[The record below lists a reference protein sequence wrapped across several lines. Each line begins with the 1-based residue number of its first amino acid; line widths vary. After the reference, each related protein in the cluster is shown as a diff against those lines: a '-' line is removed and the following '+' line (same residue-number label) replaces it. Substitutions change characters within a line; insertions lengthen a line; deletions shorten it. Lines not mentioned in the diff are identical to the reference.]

1 MTETQIIETKD
12 IREKCIEKIE
22 VLNKVKK
29 LFLIPEMEVMTTKM
43 VADYYEVEMEVIRQ
57 CYLRNKEEIS
67 LDGVTKKKISDFN
80 ESDSLSH
87 SFTKT
92 QHNISF
98 KIDNY
103 EIVIPNCGILCFSQR
118 AILRIGMLL
127 RDSVIAKEV
136 RTQLLNIFENSTV
149 EQRIE
154 TINEEMILQANVG
167 KAYASGNLDEFAKAS
182 MEYNAFKNRYTI
194 KLENENV
201 KLTEINKDLETVNSL
216 LIRKTMEWG
225 SKPILNA
232 LMRKYALACFSKDT
246 YKFVDAWTALY
257 RQVKYRL
264 GWDIASRQTAKKMID
279 RIKESEFPDII
290 AVAVSLLESNKIDV
304 SKVINDINA
313 ENVKN

>member
-1 MTETQIIETKD
+1 
-12 IREKCIEKIE
+12 
-22 VLNKVKK
+22 
-29 LFLIPEMEVMTTKM
+29 
-43 VADYYEVEMEVIRQ
+43 
-57 CYLRNKEEIS
+57 
-67 LDGVTKKKISDFN
+67 
-80 ESDSLSH
+80 
-87 SFTKT
+87 
-92 QHNISF
+92 
-98 KIDNY
+98 
-103 EIVIPNCGILCFSQR
+103 
-118 AILRIGMLL
+118 MLL
-127 RDSVIAKEV
+127 RDSIIAKEV
-136 RTQLLNIFENSTV
+136 RTQLLNTFENSTI

-167 KAYASGNLDEFAKAS
+167 KAYMSGNLDEFAQAS

-201 KLTEINKDLETVNSL
+201 KLTEINKNLETVNSL

-225 SKPILNA
+225 YKPILNA

-246 YKFVDAWTALY
+246 YKFADAWTALY

-304 SKVINDINA
+304 SKVINEINT